1 MKGRVTWRRERDENV
16 VSCTLGY
23 SRVALTGCARMAPT
37 GFDVTGQDSW
47 KEKILVTTEQA
58 EDHFTRGN
66 VYLDMGE
73 YELALRHFDEAIRL
87 NPQDSSCYIFR
98 GSAYGEL
105 GQHDRALLD
114 YDLAVR
120 LEPKDAFAYAKRGVA
135 YRKLDQQEK
144 AIQDYDEAIR
154 LEPHNDLYYLSR
166 GLAYRELGQYER
178 AILDHDVAI
187 NLEPHMAFY
196 YSSRGHAYLQLGQHE
211 RALLDYNEAI
221 GLEPNDA
228 YHYSSRGDAYLQL
241 GQHES
246 ALLDYDEA
254 IRLEPR
260 DPYYY
265 SSRAIIYE
273 ELGQSERSRS
283 DSQMARTLEAALVMQ
298 DDDED
303 IELDS
308 FAEVHVA
315 TVREDQTLNDLSNI
329 VEDIVTSIQAF
340 SFAVEDKQK
349 RGVFSLIIGSGLGG
363 PAAELSRRLEDI
375 HNQVTALGIRA
386 NDPSVKDQCSIL
398 IDVLSSLISS
408 CEYIRA
414 YNDIPAFQP
423 NVTDAMVG
431 IVDVGKQLAIQIS

>member
-1 MKGRVTWRRERDENV
+1 MDGDVASSTVR
-16 VSCTLGY
+16 Y
-23 SRVALTGCARMAPT
+23 SGVALTRCARMAPT
-37 GFDVTGQDSW
+37 WHDVIGQDSW
-47 KEKILVTTEQA
+47 KEQILVTTGQA

-98 GSAYGEL
+98 GNAYSEL

-120 LEPKDAFAYAKRGVA
+120 LEPNDAYAYARRGVA
-135 YRKLDQQEK
+135 YRKLGQHEK

-178 AILDHDVAI
+178 AILDYDEAI
-187 NLEPHMAFY
+187 DLEQHNAFY
-196 YSSRGHAYLQLGQHE
+196 YSSRGHAYLQLGQNE
-211 RALLDYNEAI
+211 RAILDYNEAI

-228 YHYSSRGDAYLQL
+228 FHYSTRGDAYLQL
-241 GQHES
+241 GQHEG

-273 ELGQSERSRS
+273 ELGQNERAQN
-283 DSQMARTLEAALVMQ
+283 DFQMARTLETAQVMQ
-298 DDDED
+298 DYDDD

-308 FAEVHVA
+308 FAQVHVA
-315 TVREDQTLNDLSNI
+315 TTEEDRTLNDLSNI
-329 VEDIVTSIQAF
+329 VEDTVKSIQAF

-349 RGVFSLIIGSGLGG
+349 RGLFSLIIGSGLGG
-363 PAAELSRRLEDI
+363 PAAELSRRLENI
-375 HNQVTALGIRA
+375 HDQVTALGMRTD
-386 NDPSVKDQCSIL
+386 DPTVKDQCSIL

-408 CEYIRA
+408 CEYVRA
-414 YNDIPAFQP
+414 YNDIPAFQLGCYGCDGRNCRRWKATGNP
-423 NVTDAMVG
+423 D
-431 IVDVGKQLAIQIS
+431 IVAW